1 MLTFLFWNTNRKPVT
16 GLVARLAE
24 EHRVDVVVLVE
35 SESSSSEILNKLN
48 ENSVDFYYARSRV
61 PTAVEVFTRFSPDFL
76 VPTLES
82 GRFSIRRMSLP
93 ARPELLLAMVHL
105 PSKSYWTNDSQTLEC
120 AELSR
125 MVQTEEQK
133 VGHRRTLL
141 LGDLNVDPFEPGMVG
156 ASGLHAMMTRQLAAR
171 QSRTVQGREYP
182 MFYNPMWGHFG
193 DRTGGPSGS
202 YYYERAEHVVHFWHL
217 FDQVL
222 IRPDVL
228 NFCPI
233 DPVSIITRAG
243 ETSLLSDSGKPD
255 TDGGSDHLPV
265 LLKLTV

>member
-1 MLTFLFWNTNRKPVT
+1 MLWYSWRAKAQVPRFSINSTRIPWIFIMHAP
-16 GLVARLAE
+16 GCRL
-24 EHRVDVVVLVE
+24 
-35 SESSSSEILNKLN
+35 
-48 ENSVDFYYARSRV
+48 
-61 PTAVEVFTRFSPDFL
+61 PVEVFTRFSPDFL

-193 DRTGGPSGS
+193 DRTGGPREATTTREQSMLYTFGTS
-202 YYYERAEHVVHFWHL
+202 S
-217 FDQVL
+217 
-222 IRPDVL
+222 IR
-228 NFCPI
+228 C
-233 DPVSIITRAG
+233 
-243 ETSLLSDSGKPD
+243 
-255 TDGGSDHLPV
+255 
-265 LLKLTV
+265 